1 MSNSYKKAIEYIYN
15 LNKYGI
21 KLGLKNITYLLS
33 LFDNPHLQT
42 KTIHVAGTN
51 GKGSTAAIISSIL
64 QAANYKV
71 GLYTS
76 PHLVHFQERMMIN
89 GEFIAKEEVCTLL
102 ERMKPA
108 IYKVAN
114 TEGYQHPTFFEV
126 ITTMAF
132 LYFYEQN
139 VDFAIMEVGL
149 GGRLDATNVC
159 KPIVSVITHLDFDH
173 MDKLGN
179 SLSDIAREKGA
190 IIKQNTAVVSAKQFP
205 EAEEVIKNIASEK
218 EAPLYT
224 YEEDF
229 QTTLLRSE
237 LKGNSF
243 HYSGIYN
250 QINNIYVPLAGEYQV
265 ENASLAIAV
274 AELINQKDFMIS
286 EDNIING
293 VKNSQWPG
301 RFEIVREEPMII
313 LDGAHNP
320 NGASQF
326 IFNLKRLIPDKK
338 IIAILGVFQ
347 DKNYPAI
354 IKLIVPQINQLILTM
369 ANNPRAT
376 PTEILAKEASQYI
389 SKEKII
395 ETNTVPEA
403 IREALRIAQE
413 KEVICITGSL
423 YTVGEAKAYFLKKGS
438 RKEN

>member
-139 VDFAIMEVGL
+139 VDFSIMEVGL

-173 MDKLGN
+173 MDRLGN

-205 EAEEVIKNIASEK
+205 KAEEVIKNIASEK

-224 YEEDF
+224 YGENF
-229 QTTLLRSE
+229 QATLLRSE
-237 LKGNSF
+237 LKGNLF
-243 HYSGIYN
+243 HYAGIYN
-250 QINNIYVPLAGEYQV
+250 QLNNIYVPLAGEYQV

-293 VKNSQWPG
+293 VKHSQWPG

>member
-1 MSNSYKKAIEYIYN
+1 
-15 LNKYGI
+15 
-21 KLGLKNITYLLS
+21 
-33 LFDNPHLQT
+33 
-42 KTIHVAGTN
+42 
-51 GKGSTAAIISSIL
+51 
-64 QAANYKV
+64 
-71 GLYTS
+71 
-76 PHLVHFQERMMIN
+76 
-89 GEFIAKEEVCTLL
+89 
-102 ERMKPA
+102 
-108 IYKVAN
+108 
-114 TEGYQHPTFFEV
+114 
-126 ITTMAF
+126 
-132 LYFYEQN
+132 
-139 VDFAIMEVGL
+139 
-149 GGRLDATNVC
+149 
-159 KPIVSVITHLDFDH
+159 
-173 MDKLGN
+173 
-179 SLSDIAREKGA
+179 
-190 IIKQNTAVVSAKQFP
+190 
-205 EAEEVIKNIASEK
+205 
-218 EAPLYT
+218 
-224 YEEDF
+224 
-229 QTTLLRSE
+229 
-237 LKGNSF
+237 
-243 HYSGIYN
+243 
-250 QINNIYVPLAGEYQV
+250 
-265 ENASLAIAV
+265 V

-293 VKNSQWPG
+293 VKHSQWPG

>member
-1 MSNSYKKAIEYIYN
+1 MSNSYKKTIEYIYN

-132 LYFYEQN
+132 LYFSEQN
-139 VDFAIMEVGL
+139 VDFSIIEVGL

-173 MDKLGN
+173 MDRLGN
-179 SLSDIAREKGA
+179 TLSDIAREKGA

-237 LKGNSF
+237 LNGNLF
-243 HYSGIYN
+243 HYAGIYN
-250 QINNIYVPLAGEYQV
+250 QLNNIYVPLAGEYQV
-265 ENASLAIAV
+265 ENTSLAIAV

-293 VKNSQWPG
+293 VKHSQWPG

-326 IFNLKRLIPDKK
+326 ISNLKRLIPDKK

-347 DKNYPAI
+347 DKDYPAI
-354 IKLIVPQINQLILTM
+354 VKIIVPQVNQLILTM

-403 IREALRIAQE
+403 IRKALRITEE

>member
-21 KLGLKNITYLLS
+21 KLGLKNITYLLA
-33 LFDNPHLQT
+33 LFDNPHLKV

-51 GKGSTAAIISSIL
+51 GKGSTSAILYSIL
-64 QAANYKV
+64 QAAHYKV

-76 PHLVHFQERMMIN
+76 PHLVHFQERMRIN
-89 GEFIAKEEVCTLL
+89 GEFITKEEVCSLL
-102 ERMKPA
+102 ERVKPA

-132 LYFYEQN
+132 LYFYEHN
-139 VDFAIMEVGL
+139 VDFSIIEVGL

-159 KPIVSVITHLDFDH
+159 EPLISVITHLDFDH
-173 MDKLGN
+173 MDRLGN
-179 SLSDIAREKGA
+179 TLPEIAQEKGA
-190 IIKQNTAVVSAKQFP
+190 IIKQNIAVVSAKQFP
-205 EAEEVIKNIASEK
+205 EAEVVIKSIAREK
-218 EAPLYT
+218 GAPLYT
-224 YEEDF
+224 YGENF
-229 QTTLLRSE
+229 KTNLLRSE

-250 QINNIYVPLAGEYQV
+250 QLNNLYLPLAGEYQV
-265 ENASLAIAV
+265 ENASLAIAM
-274 AELINQKDFMIS
+274 AELINHRGFMIS

-301 RFEIVREEPMII
+301 RFEIVREKPMII

-326 IFNLKRLIPDKK
+326 IFNLKKLIPDKK

-347 DKNYPAI
+347 DKDYPAI
-354 IKLIVPQINQLILTM
+354 VKIIVPQVNQLILTM
-369 ANNPRAT
+369 ASNPRAT

-395 ETNTVPEA
+395 ETNTVSEA
-403 IREALRIAQE
+403 IREALRIAQKE
-413 KEVICITGSL
+413 EVICITGSL
-423 YTVGEAKAYFLKKGS
+423 YTVGEAKAYFLKKGG
-438 RKEN
+438 RKEK